1 VVTDTKRIMIYVP
14 EHLLVEMDTIVRE
27 ERINRSEFVREA
39 VRMYII
45 ERRKQVLRERL
56 IEGYQLMADLNLL
69 LAEEGTEDESLEYYE
84 RQLAEAE

>member
-1 VVTDTKRIMIYVP
+1 MVADTKRIMIYVP
-14 EHLLVEMDTIVRE
+14 EHLLVEVDAIVRE

-39 VRMYII
+39 MKMYII
-45 ERRKQVLRERL
+45 ERRKKVLRERL

-69 LAEEGTEDESLEYYE
+69 LAEEGTDDESLEYYE

>member
-1 VVTDTKRIMIYVP
+1 MVTDTKRIMIYVP

>member
-1 VVTDTKRIMIYVP
+1 MTDTKRIMIYVP